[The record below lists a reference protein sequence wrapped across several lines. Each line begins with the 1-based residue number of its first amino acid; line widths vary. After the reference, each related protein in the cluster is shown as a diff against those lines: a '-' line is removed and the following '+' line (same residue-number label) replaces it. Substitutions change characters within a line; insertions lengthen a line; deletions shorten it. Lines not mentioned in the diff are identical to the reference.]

1 MLKHSDLKP
10 KVKFILDGEPWEVI
24 DSSFIFKGRGSS
36 TVQAKIKNLINGK
49 VVTKTFHQNDEF
61 EEAEIERGKVRF
73 LYSKNKKY
81 YFQLDDKNFE
91 IDESILGKKALFI
104 KKGDEVQGI
113 FFEDKLIGIELP
125 LKMTFK
131 VISAPPGLRGGR
143 EQPGTKPVTIET
155 GAIINVPLFVK
166 EGDIIEI
173 NTETGEYVRRLTS

>member
-1 MLKHSDLKP
+1 
-10 KVKFILDGEPWEVI
+10 
-24 DSSFIFKGRGSS
+24 
-36 TVQAKIKNLINGK
+36 
-49 VVTKTFHQNDEF
+49 
-61 EEAEIERGKVRF
+61 
-73 LYSKNKKY
+73 
-81 YFQLDDKNFE
+81 
-91 IDESILGKKALFI
+91 
-104 KKGDEVQGI
+104 VQGI

-173 NTETGEYVRRLTS
+173 NTETGEYVRRLTN

>member
-10 KVKFILDGEPWEVI
+10 KVKFILEGEPWEVI
-24 DSSFIFKGRGSS
+24 DSTFIFKGRGSS
-36 TVQAKIKNLINGK
+36 TVQVKIKNLINGK
-49 VVTKTFHQNDEF
+49 VITKTFHQNDEF
-61 EEAEIERGKVRF
+61 EPAEIEREKVKF

-81 YFQLDDKNFE
+81 HFQLDGKNFE

-131 VISAPPGLRGGR
+131 VISAPPGIRGGR

-155 GAIINVPLFVK
+155 GAIINVPLFVE

>member
-10 KVKFILDGEPWEVI
+10 KVKFILEGEPWEVI
-24 DSSFIFKGRGSS
+24 DSTFIFKGRGSS
-36 TVQAKIKNLINGK
+36 TIQVKIKNLINGK

-61 EEAEIERGKVRF
+61 EEAEIERKKVKF

-91 IDESILGKKALFI
+91 INESILGNKALFI

-125 LKMTFK
+125 LKITFK

-166 EGDIIEI
+166 EGDIVEI
-173 NTETGEYVRRLTS
+173 NTETGEYERRVV

>member
-10 KVKFILDGEPWEVI
+10 KVRFILDGEPWEVI
-24 DSSFIFKGRGSS
+24 DSTFIFKGRGSS
-36 TVQAKIKNLINGK
+36 TVEAKIKNLINGK
-49 VVTKTFHQNDEF
+49 VVKKTFHQNDEF
-61 EEAEIERGKVRF
+61 EEAEIEREKVKF

-91 IDESILGKKALFI
+91 IDESILGNKALFI

-166 EGDIIEI
+166 EGDIVEI
-173 NTETGEYVRRLTS
+173 NTETGEYVRRLTD

>member
-10 KVKFILDGEPWEVI
+10 KIKFILDGEPWEVI
-24 DSSFIFKGRGSS
+24 DSTFIFKGRGSS
-36 TVQAKIKNLINGK
+36 TVQVKIKNLINGK
-49 VVTKTFHQNDEF
+49 VITKTFHQNDEF
-61 EEAEIERGKVRF
+61 EEAEIEREKVKF
-73 LYSKNKKY
+73 LYSKNRKY

-91 IDESILGKKALFI
+91 IDESILGNKAFFI

-113 FFEDKLIGIELP
+113 FFEEKLIGIELP
-125 LKMTFK
+125 LKMQFK

-173 NTETGEYVRRLTS
+173 NTETGEYVKRLTN